1 VSVAN
6 YHEKHRNDEII
17 RTSLAVKVLNFTIYN
32 ENAMLRHP
40 GETGRSVFVCL
51 AVFLGIIP
59 PSKVDD
65 RNSGE
70 VAEWLTKAPRSGA
83 LNAGACDGGPKGE
96 GRSPE

>member
-1 VSVAN
+1 
-6 YHEKHRNDEII
+6 
-17 RTSLAVKVLNFTIYN
+17 
-32 ENAMLRHP
+32 MLRHP

-83 LNAGACDGGPKGE
+83 LNVGAQRRRPRRGARGMIAPSRVKAPSNALPAEFDRETELERWPSG
-96 GRSPE
+96 